1 MTMSKDIEYINEDI
15 EDAYDANQ
23 YLQRI
28 DNRNRMLVK
37 WTKFGE
43 VIKKG
48 GDICRKLSQ

>member
-1 MTMSKDIEYINEDI
+1 MSKNIEYINDDI

-28 DNRNRMLVK
+28 NNRNRMLVR

-43 VIKKG
+43 IIIK
-48 GDICRKLSQ
+48 GDNKCKNI